1 MHSPLTRIL
10 ALAALLSAAL
20 ISGASPG
27 EELWSAN
34 CKKCHGD
41 DGRGETAMGKRF
53 AIRDYTD
60 ATVQESLTDEAIRAA
75 IVNGKENEDG
85 KRTMLAFGNRLS
97 DEEVDTLVAYVRSLG
112 AE

>member
-1 MHSPLTRIL
+1 MHSQLTRIL
-10 ALAALLSAAL
+10 ALTAVLSATL
-20 ISGASPG
+20 IAGASPG

-41 DGRGETAMGKRF
+41 DGKGETAMGKRF

-60 ATVQESLTDEAIRAA
+60 AAVQESMTDEAIRDA
-75 IVNGKENEDG
+75 IVDGKKNEDG
-85 KRTMLAFGNRLS
+85 KRTMLAFGNKLS
-97 DEEVDTLVAYVRSLG
+97 DEEVDTLVAYVRSLQ